1 MSGGEQPASVRT
13 VIPAEGSDER
23 AGHSILSGSPLHDA
37 EVESRWEAAP
47 AVVLV
52 IGLQALLAIVS
63 RQNGWELW
71 GLPWW
76 VWLLSVM
83 PEGVLLLPLAFRWP
97 RRQLEQLGHRRTV
110 ALALLAVVSAANTL
124 ALVALIGSLL
134 SGQERS
140 GVELLLK
147 GVTIWA
153 TNVIAFG
160 LWFWGLDRG
169 GPIRRRDP
177 DPSPPDFQ
185 FPQLENPQLAEP
197 GWHPHLIDYIY
208 LSFTN
213 SIAFSPTDAMPL
225 TRWAKLLMLAE
236 SSVSA
241 ITVLLVAARSVNIF
255 K

>member
-1 MSGGEQPASVRT
+1 MSPEVGGRGASMRDHVGGEDV
-13 VIPAEGSDER
+13 VGSEFR
-23 AGHSILSGSPLHDA
+23 QA

-52 IGLQALLAIVS
+52 IGLQLALAMVS
-63 RQNGWELW
+63 EQKGWKLW

-76 VWLLSVM
+76 VWLSSVV
-83 PEGVLLLPLAFRWP
+83 PELVLLLPLAFHRP
-97 RRQLEQLGHRRTV
+97 RRRLEQIGHRRTV
-110 ALALLAVVSAANTL
+110 AVGLLAVVSIANAL

-134 SGQERS
+134 SGEEKS
-140 GVELLLK
+140 GAELLLK
-147 GVTIWA
+147 GATIWG
-153 TNVIAFG
+153 TNVIVFG

-169 GPIRRRDP
+169 GPVRRFEP
-177 DPSPPDFQ
+177 NPPLPDFQ
-185 FPQLENPQLAEP
+185 FPQLENPQLAQP
-197 GWHPHLIDYIY
+197 GWRPGLMDYVY

-225 TRWAKLLMLAE
+225 TRWAKLLMLTE
-236 SSVSA
+236 SGVSA